1 MQPAKLDAPLSLKVP
16 AGQFTSAVPL
26 QYCPGGVDTHE
37 LAPAAL
43 WPPEQPVQVSLA
55 PTLNVLAGQFS
66 SALLPP
72 FGFFPAPAV
81 RQKADPAV
89 ENCPAPSQAPHSSS
103 LAAPVSLN
111 FPAGQF
117 TSALPLQN
125 CPGGWT
131 RTSSHQLRCG
141 RPSSRC
147 RCHSPRLS
155 RCWLHS
161 QLRHSGQHLAF
172 SQLLPRCKKV
182 NRRWR
187 ICLHRPHS
195 RCRISLQRERTY

>member
-1 MQPAKLDAPLSLKVP
+1 M
-16 AGQFTSAVPL
+16 
-26 QYCPGGVDTHE
+26 
-37 LAPAAL
+37 
-43 WPPEQPVQVSLA
+43 SLA
-55 PTLNVLAGQFS
+55 PMLKVLTRQFS

-125 CPGGWT
+125 WPGGVDTHELAPAPLWP
-131 RTSSHQLRCG
+131 
-141 RPSSRC
+141 PSGHVVHVS
-147 RCHSPRLS
+147 
-155 RCWLHS
+155 
-161 QLRHSGQHLAF
+161 LA
-172 SQLLPRCKKV
+172 PV
-182 NRRWR
+182 
-187 ICLHRPHS
+187 
-195 RCRISLQRERTY
+195 E